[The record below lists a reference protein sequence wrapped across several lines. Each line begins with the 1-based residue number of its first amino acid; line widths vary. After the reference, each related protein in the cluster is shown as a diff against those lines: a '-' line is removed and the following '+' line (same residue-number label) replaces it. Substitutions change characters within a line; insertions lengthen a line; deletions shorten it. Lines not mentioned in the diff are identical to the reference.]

1 MAWFLPLVVTVS
13 AGTFLFWWTRAPWHE
28 ALFNAMAVLL
38 VACPCA
44 MGLAT
49 PVAVWGGLARLAGF
63 GVVARTGDFLAA
75 LARCDTVCFDKTGT
89 LSGDV
94 LVVTRWIPLP
104 GALHDEAWVRAAVR
118 TAEHGVDSPVARA
131 LTEAAGGTGGGDP
144 APVAQRLEPGLGV
157 VATVRDR
164 EGVAREVRVG
174 ERALHARAPGTAQG
188 DGKVI
193 YVSIDGANAAEIEL
207 GERWRLGRDEAF
219 SGLRALGLRV
229 EVLTGDPHPPGDLG
243 VPVYGGLSPEQ
254 KQEHVAALV
263 REGRTVAFVGDGVN
277 DVAAMSA
284 ASVAVALRG
293 GSDLSRA
300 AAMAVF
306 AGEDLR
312 FVPQAIRLA
321 RRVVG
326 GIRGNMTFASLY
338 NLTGMALAAGGVL
351 HPVVAA
357 LLMVGSSAL
366 VAVRALRS
374 ARGESA
380 RCTRRKG

>member
-1 MAWFLPLVVTVS
+1 VTVS
-13 AGTFLFWWTRAPWHE
+13 AGTFLFWWTRAPWSE

-131 LTEAAGGTGGGDP
+131 LTEAAGATGGGDP

-174 ERALHARAPGTAQG
+174 ERALHASAPGTAQG

-219 SGLRALGLRV
+219 SGLRALGLQV

-243 VPVYGGLSPEQ
+243 VPVYGGLSPEE
-254 KQEHVAALV
+254 KQEHVAALI
-263 REGRTVAFVGDGVN
+263 RKGRTVAFVGDGVN

-312 FVPQAIRLA
+312 FVPQAIRLS

-374 ARGESA
+374 ARG
-380 RCTRRKG
+380 